1 MNDRLAL
8 RQVGQ
13 AMVEYTVI
21 LLALTAAL
29 LAPSL
34 WRSSGGDETGVI
46 GLDQSQR
53 GSVLRAVAN
62 KHRGYGYAL
71 SLSEIP
77 EMDGPKQPGQAQE
90 PLMEL
95 ADYYDSLGKYPK
107 LSPQLRAA
115 GGQIG
120 TLTSQV
126 NGLTSQLT
134 RYVPPNW
141 RNICGQ
147 LQQRLGSGVPFAPTP
162 PGC

>member
-1 MNDRLAL
+1 MSDRPAL
-8 RQVGQ
+8 RQGGQ

-77 EMDGPKQPGQAQE
+77 EMDGSKQPGQAE
-90 PLMEL
+90 DPLTEL
-95 ADYYDSLGKYPK
+95 ANFYDSLGKYPE
-107 LSPQLRAA
+107 LSRQLGEA
-115 GGQIG
+115 GRLRGEID
-120 TLTSQV
+120 
-126 NGLTSQLT
+126 GLTQTLAGH
-134 RYVPPNW
+134 VPPSW
-141 RNICGQ
+141 RDICGQ
-147 LQQRLGSGVPFAPTP
+147 LQQRVGSGSFPLQP